1 MSGQLP
7 MSRRDHLKNYFLAV
21 VMSGELRGSPSEMAA
36 QAAAIFAEDLPA
48 ALSQLTGQFGS
59 TMTSALIGKLGDVV
73 ADVRRQGLRKFWAG
87 IKAQYDR
94 GVEAKYG
101 KR

>member
-1 MSGQLP
+1 MT
-7 MSRRDHLKNYFLAV
+7 RREHLKNYLFAILS
-21 VMSGELRGSPSEMAA
+21 SGELRGSPSQMAT

-48 ALSQLTGQFGS
+48 ALSELAGQFGS
-59 TMTSALIGKLGDVV
+59 TLTSALIGKFGDVV
-73 ADVRRQGLRKFWAG
+73 ADVRRQGLRKFWSG

-94 GVEAKYG
+94 GVENKYG